1 MIPTEEAYA
10 IARKLEDE
18 IARYGLQPGWRLPPE
33 ESLAQM
39 HGVSRGVIRSAIS
52 ILRERGL
59 VASRRGGGTF
69 VASVDVDAVAVA
81 LRGYVGR
88 TETDKAFDELLHL
101 RMLVEG
107 ECARELATKR
117 RKEALTRLQE
127 SFDAMKRGMDS
138 PAGFA
143 KADFEFHRTM
153 VNESG
158 NGIFR
163 AIMSAL
169 SGILEDYSKHSHT
182 IVPDRRV
189 RVLAEHEAIL
199 EAIQQGDGE
208 AAAHLAS
215 AHVQRAKASLKAVRA
230 KTGGEG
236 T

>member
-1 MIPTEEAYA
+1 MNHTEETYA
-10 IARKLEDE
+10 LAKKLEDE
-18 IARYGLQPGWRLPPE
+18 ITRYGLQSGWRLPPE

-39 HGVSRGVIRSAIS
+39 HGVSRGTIRAAIG

-69 VASVDVDAVAVA
+69 VASVDVDAVAGA

-101 RMLVEG
+101 RMLVEA

-127 SFDAMKRGMDS
+127 SFDAMRRNMDS

-143 KADFEFHRTM
+143 KADFDFHRTM

-182 IVPDRRV
+182 VVADRRS
-189 RVLAEHEAIL
+189 RVLSEHEAIL
-199 EAIQQGDGE
+199 EAILQGDGE

-215 AHVQRAKASLKAVRA
+215 AHVQRAKAALKAVRA
-230 KTGGEG
+230 KTCGEG

>member
-1 MIPTEEAYA
+1 MNPTDEAYA
-10 IARKLEDE
+10 LARKLEDE
-18 IARYGLQPGWRLPPE
+18 IVRYGLQPGWRLPSE

-39 HGVSRGVIRSAIS
+39 HGVSRGVIRSAIGV
-52 ILRERGL
+52 LRERGL

-69 VASVDVDAVAVA
+69 VASVDVDAVAGA

-88 TETDKAFDELLHL
+88 TETDKAFEELLHL
-101 RMLVEG
+101 RMLVEA

-127 SFDAMKRGMDS
+127 SFDAMKRNMDS

-143 KADFEFHRTM
+143 KADFDFHRTM

-158 NGIFR
+158 NGLFR

-182 IVPDRRV
+182 VVADRRA
-189 RVLAEHEAIL
+189 RVLAEHESIL

-230 KTGGEG
+230 KAGGEG